1 MEFNMSELTKYT
13 IQGKEVAKD
22 EFDTFLESLKKISGT
37 WFCDE
42 ITLRDKD
49 GNVVLGAETGYDA
62 EDEVGN
68 VYEYRYL
75 SSPDQTT
82 YSITKRDLV

>member
-1 MEFNMSELTKYT
+1 MSELVEYT
-13 IQGKEVAKD
+13 IKGRKVTKD
-22 EFDTFLESLKKISGT
+22 EFDSFLESLKKISGS

-62 EDEVGN
+62 EDEEGN
-68 VYEYRYL
+68 VYAYRYL
-75 SSPDQTT
+75 TSPDQTT
-82 YSITKRDLV
+82 YSIAKRDLG